1 MFDFRRITLFCL
13 EKRLLK
19 HKMTIFSQNLRGHGP
34 FAPPGYDYG
43 FNTSGMCVKNNTSI
57 YVARTSRNKKS
68 TTWISIVACC
78 HSVKLCTLAAR
89 PFQSQ
94 QSGALTGI
102 WRWCQVQPSQ
112 KERAIGVVHGKN
124 RGCFCNFSVGVP
136 LKVWFLHAPYP
147 IGCMQ
152 MTRDEHGLGFKSFD
166 ISIYW
171 RIWMLSFLLKQIW
184 IGIDY
189 FLLNF
194 FATFGSILGLQITAT
209 LGSVLGLKVT
219 VGLQV
224 NDGLQSTT
232 RWESFVTGT
241 MLRWPEPNKERV
253 EPTVLSIIVIDIRH
267 LTRFALLL
275 LLRIL
280 RYMWRNHVATW
291 ACGNNSGR
299 NLDVNKIR
307 FSHLRYILQ
316 YSFLV
321 WIWIWKT

>member
-94 QSGALTGI
+94 QSGALTRI

-147 IGCMQ
+147 IGSMQ
-152 MTRDEHGLGFKSFD
+152 MTRDEHGLGFNGQWS
-166 ISIYW
+166 
-171 RIWMLSFLLKQIW
+171 MVNGLLFHMTQ
-184 IGIDY
+184 
-189 FLLNF
+189 
-194 FATFGSILGLQITAT
+194 
-209 LGSVLGLKVT
+209 
-219 VGLQV
+219 
-224 NDGLQSTT
+224 
-232 RWESFVTGT
+232 
-241 MLRWPEPNKERV
+241 
-253 EPTVLSIIVIDIRH
+253 PTSRSIIKAI
-267 LTRFALLL
+267 
-275 LLRIL
+275 
-280 RYMWRNHVATW
+280 
-291 ACGNNSGR
+291 ACSKPI
-299 NLDVNKIR
+299 V
-307 FSHLRYILQ
+307 SEH
-316 YSFLV
+316 
-321 WIWIWKT
+321 

>member
-1 MFDFRRITLFCL
+1 MV
-13 EKRLLK
+13 K
-19 HKMTIFSQNLRGHGP
+19 KMYRWNRMP
-34 FAPPGYDYG
+34 
-43 FNTSGMCVKNNTSI
+43 
-57 YVARTSRNKKS
+57 KS
-68 TTWISIVACC
+68 C
-78 HSVKLCTLAAR
+78 
-89 PFQSQ
+89 
-94 QSGALTGI
+94 
-102 WRWCQVQPSQ
+102 
-112 KERAIGVVHGKN
+112 
-124 RGCFCNFSVGVP
+124 
-136 LKVWFLHAPYP
+136 
-147 IGCMQ
+147 
-152 MTRDEHGLGFKSFD
+152 D

-194 FATFGSILGLQITAT
+194 FATFGFI
-209 LGSVLGLKVT
+209 LGLKVT

-224 NDGLQSTT
+224 NDGLQPPTC
-232 RWESFVTGT
+232 WESFVTGT
-241 MLRWPEPNKERV
+241 MLRWPEPTKERV

-291 ACGNNSGR
+291 AYGNNSGR